1 MFSRNWGEM
10 MAIKMQQKLKNCSV
24 CGRMFVA
31 TRGEKLCRDCII
43 KEEEKE
49 REVLDYVREHQGCPI
64 SEVVEAMGI
73 TDKFIKNMIN
83 KGLFANVER
92 NDMYYPC
99 SSCGKPIRHG
109 TYCSDC
115 LSRLRNETK
124 KMADQMAI
132 KMGISDKPFSKMSTI
147 EKLNA
152 QAEREFE
159 IENKRFSQKSM
170 YEKIVNKR
178 DNRSV
183 GKGKK

>member
-1 MFSRNWGEM
+1 
-10 MAIKMQQKLKNCSV
+10 MALKIPQKLKNCAS
-24 CGRMFVA
+24 CGKMFVA

-64 SEVVEAMGI
+64 SDVIEAMGV

-83 KGLFANVER
+83 KGLFANIER
-92 NDMYYPC
+92 SNMYYPC
-99 SSCGKPIRHG
+99 QSCGKPIRNG

-132 KMGISDKPFSKMSTI
+132 KMGISNKPISQMSTI

-159 IENKRFSQKSM
+159 VENRATKRSM
-170 YEKIVNKR
+170 YERIVSKR
-178 DNRSV
+178 DNRIIS
-183 GKGKK
+183 KK

>member
-1 MFSRNWGEM
+1 
-10 MAIKMQQKLKNCSV
+10 MAIKMQQKLKNCAN

-31 TRGEKLCRDCII
+31 TRGENLCRDCMI

-64 SEVVEAMGI
+64 SDVMEAMGV
-73 TDKFIKNMIN
+73 TDKFIKGMIS

-92 NDMYYPC
+92 SDLYYPC
-99 SSCGKPIRHG
+99 QSCGKPIRNG

-132 KMGISDKPFSKMSTI
+132 KLGISDKPISKMSTI
-147 EKLNA
+147 EKLDA
-152 QAEREFE
+152 QAAREFA
-159 IENKRFSQKSM
+159 IENRAAKRST
-170 YEKIVNKR
+170 YETIVSKR
-178 DNRSV
+178 DNRTV
-183 GKGKK
+183 GRR